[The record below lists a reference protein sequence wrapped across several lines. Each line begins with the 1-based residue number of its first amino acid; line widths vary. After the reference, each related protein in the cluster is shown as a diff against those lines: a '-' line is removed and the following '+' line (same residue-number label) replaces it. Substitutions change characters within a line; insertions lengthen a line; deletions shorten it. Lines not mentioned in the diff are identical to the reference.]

1 MREVKGL
8 GVTRS
13 KACLGSLC
21 SWAGLVYHA
30 VCVKQAL
37 QKLDLGKETS
47 GYWMASF
54 KQCITIAGR
63 ASGSATSSNTTMRV
77 AVCIHSFILE
87 HRYRQGRHPA
97 AAYRVPWLFLSPCMM
112 LACLPRNRF
121 RRELGELRFKIHF
134 SEVRRSCTPT
144 SHLLYMA
151 RILDSAF
158 PREDTERGETALSMS
173 NKLFTCRSSSLSCVQ
188 CDR

>member
-1 MREVKGL
+1 V
-8 GVTRS
+8 
-13 KACLGSLC
+13 
-21 SWAGLVYHA
+21 H
-30 VCVKQAL
+30 
-37 QKLDLGKETS
+37 
-47 GYWMASF
+47 SF
-54 KQCITIAGR
+54 
-63 ASGSATSSNTTMRV
+63 
-77 AVCIHSFILE
+77 IHSFIHSFDSTLSQTIAVILE

-158 PREDTERGETALSMS
+158 PREDTGEGRPLCRCQITYSRVGQAPFHASNAIDKASCALPCMM
-173 NKLFTCRSSSLSCVQ
+173 VGEMHVA
-188 CDR
+188 DM